1 MSTSYASTSTIT
13 TTPKPIG
20 ENNSSENLSAGNTL
34 SAAADMASS
43 CDVSV
48 KTMPPLAG
56 SPVDGSTTST
66 TNVSAPSSSKKRK
79 SSKKSLSKG
88 IKNSVGENSNTSS
101 IMHLL
106 HQKQHQIQHQNKT
119 KTPMTAPNSSL
130 LHVTPT
136 AAAATIAAP
145 LQILDSSHRSFTES
159 QALLQLRQ
167 MGFSD
172 DAASVLRA
180 IRRVCDAD
188 GTTTTLTIQS
198 IVDQVSIELISR
210 REELEDVLDDA
221 AQIDAARV
229 LSEADADS
237 EKKRRNQDRR
247 EQLENSSIQQVLE
260 HFQKKSILL
269 SSENLREM
277 IINCCTECEDK
288 MKRCVI
294 QLLELERN
302 ALFWYQQRCSSSVY
316 KYCGVTSYFRFV
328 LMPKL
333 EREESLDT
341 LKKLLYQ
348 ETVQLENCLFSLQEQ
363 DKAGVPKI
371 FLQASQDAEV
381 HGWCN
386 GEENDYEKTSGDD
399 DEIEIIC

>member
-1 MSTSYASTSTIT
+1 
-13 TTPKPIG
+13 
-20 ENNSSENLSAGNTL
+20 
-34 SAAADMASS
+34 MASS
-43 CDVSV
+43 CDVSF
-48 KTMPPLAG
+48 KPMPPPLAG
-56 SPVDGSTTST
+56 YPVDGSTTSS
-66 TNVSAPSSSKKRK
+66 TNVSTPSSSKKRK
-79 SSKKSLSKG
+79 GSKKSLSKG
-88 IKNSVGENSNTSS
+88 IKHSVGEIGNTSS
-101 IMHLL
+101 IRHLL
-106 HQKQHQIQHQNKT
+106 QQKQNQIQQQHKA
-119 KTPMTAPNSSL
+119 KTPMTALNSSL
-130 LHVTPT
+130 LHVAPT
-136 AAAATIAAP
+136 AAAAATIAAP

-172 DAASVLRA
+172 DAASALQA

-198 IVDQVSIELISR
+198 IVDQVSIELISK

-221 AQIDAARV
+221 AQIDAARI

-269 SSENLREM
+269 SSENLRQM

-288 MKRCVI
+288 MKICVI

-302 ALFWYQQRCSSSVY
+302 ALFWYQQRFSSSVY

-333 EREESLDT
+333 QREESIHA

-371 FLQASQDAEV
+371 FLQASQDAEA

-386 GEENDYEKTSGDD
+386 GEENDYDKTSGDD
-399 DEIEIIC
+399 DEIEIIS